1 MKKDSIIMKAVT
13 LFMMFAIA
21 ISSSA
26 FAEDTE
32 LSSETVSDEPAE
44 TEISSV
50 PSEEQQQETFIAPED
65 LINNFILK
73 NAPVTINAGDT
84 VTQKIVLE
92 SSLIGSSEISE
103 LVVDMLTDKDLSV
116 FPFIL
121 ARSTYRWSMDDM
133 DIQNNTFSFDLSMT
147 SRGDA
152 AQDYYYIPF
161 RITYMYGNNSKTED
175 VNLPILIITSQ
186 SEQTDVSV
194 PRLSVSSYYTSPETV
209 IAGDKFSLSV
219 NIRNTSSSSAVS
231 NVKIRFNGTGMVP
244 DGTASS
250 IIVDYIGPDSS
261 KAVNIPFKALGDI
274 ASGSYAID
282 LEYSFYY
289 GSEGKTGSDS
299 DRLTISVIQQPKA
312 EIMVSSSSKE
322 VYINSMANISLSI
335 NNLGR
340 TVLRNVYLEINDPKE
355 VFESKTIF
363 IGDIPAGSY
372 SSNDVLLPAL
382 KAGETTLSVS
392 ARYED
397 DLGDSHTV
405 SESLTLFAIERAMQ
419 IEDAPVPDAKEGAKK
434 NILVYIILWALGLVA
449 AVSVVIY
456 LVIRHRRNKDKYYS

>member
-44 TEISSV
+44 TEISPV

-152 AQDYYYIPF
+152 VQDYYYIPF
-161 RITYMYGNNSKTED
+161 RITYMYGNSSKTED

>member
-1 MKKDSIIMKAVT
+1 
-13 LFMMFAIA
+13 
-21 ISSSA
+21 
-26 FAEDTE
+26 
-32 LSSETVSDEPAE
+32 
-44 TEISSV
+44 
-50 PSEEQQQETFIAPED
+50 
-65 LINNFILK
+65 
-73 NAPVTINAGDT
+73 
-84 VTQKIVLE
+84 
-92 SSLIGSSEISE
+92 
-103 LVVDMLTDKDLSV
+103 
-116 FPFIL
+116 
-121 ARSTYRWSMDDM
+121 
-133 DIQNNTFSFDLSMT
+133 
-147 SRGDA
+147 
-152 AQDYYYIPF
+152 
-161 RITYMYGNNSKTED
+161 
-175 VNLPILIITSQ
+175 
-186 SEQTDVSV
+186 
-194 PRLSVSSYYTSPETV
+194 
-209 IAGDKFSLSV
+209 
-219 NIRNTSSSSAVS
+219 
-231 NVKIRFNGTGMVP
+231 
-244 DGTASS
+244 
-250 IIVDYIGPDSS
+250 
-261 KAVNIPFKALGDI
+261 
-274 ASGSYAID
+274 
-282 LEYSFYY
+282 
-289 GSEGKTGSDS
+289 
-299 DRLTISVIQQPKA
+299 
-312 EIMVSSSSKE
+312 MVSSSSKE